1 MSRMQE
7 NFDLLREKVLDS
19 LNQTN
24 LEETRRTL
32 SSIKTPI
39 IVTGVGGS
47 KVVAVFTSKILASK
61 NGIISTCLEP
71 RDMLYTTISGYD
83 NVLSCSYSGTNFG
96 VETLIRISEELQ
108 ISTDWLIRAAV
119 PEVSAI
125 YHEELYNLIKDCD
138 PALIENMLQMLR
150 LMKKTSEQSQKN
162 EDKY

>member
-1 MSRMQE
+1 MEVKIVSEQLKALGERIREARKSQGITQL
-7 NFDLLREKVLDS
+7 DLAEKVQIS
-19 LNQTN
+19 
-24 LEETRRTL
+24 
-32 SSIKTPI
+32 
-39 IVTGVGGS
+39 
-47 KVVAVFTSKILASK
+47 ASYMSDIEMGK
-61 NGIISTCLEP
+61 
-71 RDMLYTTISGYD
+71 
-83 NVLSCSYSGTNFG
+83 TNFG

>member
-1 MSRMQE
+1 MEVKIVSEQLKALGERIREARKSQGITQL
-7 NFDLLREKVLDS
+7 DLAEKVQIS
-19 LNQTN
+19 
-24 LEETRRTL
+24 
-32 SSIKTPI
+32 
-39 IVTGVGGS
+39 
-47 KVVAVFTSKILASK
+47 ASYMSDIEMGK
-61 NGIISTCLEP
+61 
-71 RDMLYTTISGYD
+71 
-83 NVLSCSYSGTNFG
+83 TNFG

-162 EDKY
+162 EGKY

>member
-1 MSRMQE
+1 MSEQLKALGERIREARKSQGITQL
-7 NFDLLREKVLDS
+7 DLAEKVQIS
-19 LNQTN
+19 
-24 LEETRRTL
+24 
-32 SSIKTPI
+32 
-39 IVTGVGGS
+39 
-47 KVVAVFTSKILASK
+47 ASYMSDIEMGK
-61 NGIISTCLEP
+61 
-71 RDMLYTTISGYD
+71 
-83 NVLSCSYSGTNFG
+83 TNFG

-162 EDKY
+162 EEKY